1 MLHNTVRLYLH
12 SGARGAHQL
21 ARLVERVP
29 FSDKAKLEHA
39 LLEKA
44 YVEARQLEMCV
55 EALWWMESGGSRGT
69 YSLRI
74 HDQLVAR
81 LITLCRSEGSLR
93 ALSLVRRLMHIHRI
107 SSESIRLRTPFS

>member
-1 MLHNTVRLYLH
+1 MLDVKGRGANETLVGKRSAEVLHNTVRLYLH

-69 YSLRI
+69 HSLRI
-74 HDQLVAR
+74 HD
-81 LITLCRSEGSLR
+81 
-93 ALSLVRRLMHIHRI
+93 
-107 SSESIRLRTPFS
+107 